1 MAIERNADNF
11 ELYRK
16 LWQMHGIDGI
26 HAESM
31 SEGVKKALEIEKS
44 SNDKLFFIS
53 IVADDIDFM
62 PQLKILSLAAV
73 APILIA
79 SSKNHYNTEEH
90 HAALSEGADFYN
102 AYTGEFDTDVSA
114 VFAAISSVSRR
125 IKRQDPPNGLIAH
138 EDILTVADYHKA
150 FIKDV
155 EIHLTASEMKILQYM
170 LLNRGNVLSH
180 RQLYGRINDSVNGEY
195 EMTPDAV
202 YNAIKRLRKKIK
214 DVTQIEY
221 IETVK
226 DAGYRLK
233 TRHEIKG

>member
-1 MAIERNADNF
+1 MAIEKSGENF

-16 LWQMHGIDGI
+16 QWQMHGIDGML
-26 HAESM
+26 AESM
-31 SEGVKKALEIEKS
+31 SEGIKKAMDVEKS
-44 SNDKLFFIS
+44 ASDKLFFIS

-62 PQLKILSLAAV
+62 PQLKILSVAAV
-73 APILIA
+73 APVLIA
-79 SSKNHYNTEEH
+79 TSKSRYDTEEH
-90 HAALSEGADFYN
+90 HTALSEGADFYN
-102 AYTGEFDTDVSA
+102 AYTDELETDISA
-114 VFAAISSVSRR
+114 VFAAVSSVSRR

-170 LLNRGNVLSH
+170 LINRGNVLSH
-180 RQLYGRINDSVNGEY
+180 RQLYSQINGSADSEY

-233 TRHEIKG
+233 TRFELKG